1 MPSCVRMSVC
11 APALRVLFGFR
22 LEVTFTCCFVVLSA
36 FVDFTCTPGD
46 AVGTRGKRFVS
57 ERTANMLQRCFASL
71 HLALDHIMATQPCI
85 RVCVS
90 VPILCTLLRFCCD
103 AGFLQEHLNE
113 IDDAIDGI
121 QFQVSRQVRQV
132 GPFFSAACLF
142 AQFASLVL
150 TNGSHPVPV
159 SRSWTCLTTSRTL
172 TVSTRGKV
180 TAQQFA
186 QALDMSRVTLLERQ
200 VRACLGREAKE
211 SCCVLPDLAE
221 RRR

>member
-1 MPSCVRMSVC
+1 MQMLLCCYP
-11 APALRVLFGFR
+11 
-22 LEVTFTCCFVVLSA
+22 CFVVLACS
-36 FVDFTCTPGD
+36 PGY
-46 AVGTRGKRFVS
+46 AAGTTGQRFVP
-57 ERTANMLQRCFASL
+57 ERATNMLQRCFASL

-186 QALDMSRVTLLERQ
+186 QALDMSRATLLKRQ
-200 VRACLGREAKE
+200 VRDCLGREPKE

-221 RRR
+221 RRG

>member
-1 MPSCVRMSVC
+1 MQR
-11 APALRVLFGFR
+11 APQAKGSFLNEQPTCYGAAL
-22 LEVTFTCCFVVLSA
+22 
-36 FVDFTCTPGD
+36 P
-46 AVGTRGKRFVS
+46 
-57 ERTANMLQRCFASL
+57 SL

-172 TVSTRGKV
+172 AVSTRGKV

-186 QALDMSRVTLLERQ
+186 RHLTCPALRSSSDRCVSVW
-200 VRACLGREAKE
+200 GREAKE
-211 SCCVLPDLAE
+211 SGSLLPDFEE
-221 RRR
+221 RRG